1 MASPF
6 FIGAKTFLAH
16 ESDARSDEICRAIE
30 FEDTFVKLRP
40 SDGAQVFFFRG
51 GLDGPSGMAF
61 DGTSDANHEA
71 KDPGDR
77 WNTSLRSCHA
87 KESPPG
93 VAVGALTNE
102 VGSFVLV

>member
-51 GLDGPSGMAF
+51 GLDLLNPS
-61 DGTSDANHEA
+61 
-71 KDPGDR
+71 
-77 WNTSLRSCHA
+77 SL
-87 KESPPG
+87 
-93 VAVGALTNE
+93 VAEQLKA
-102 VGSFVLV
+102 

>member
-30 FEDTFVKLRP
+30 FEDTFVKLRS

-61 DGTSDANHEA
+61 DGTSDANH
-71 KDPGDR
+71 
-77 WNTSLRSCHA
+77 
-87 KESPPG
+87 
-93 VAVGALTNE
+93 
-102 VGSFVLV
+102 GSHYQYPEDFVLETNRFLDS

>member
-1 MASPF
+1 VASPF

-51 GLDGPSGMAF
+51 GLDGPSGLLDVIMQ
-61 DGTSDANHEA
+61 ANNGGNDQNEA
-71 KDPGDR
+71 D
-77 WNTSLRSCHA
+77 SLNRSSSTRRITIVNACI
-87 KESPPG
+87 
-93 VAVGALTNE
+93 VT
-102 VGSFVLV
+102 